1 MAMTEKTKTVFQFLQ
16 ENQGK
21 NLTAADVAEATGLNK
36 RQVDGIFTRS
46 IQAKNFGV
54 RIPAEVEL
62 EDGTHK
68 AIKLLTLTEEG
79 MAVDLNAAE

>member
-54 RIPAEVEL
+54 RIPAEIEL

>member
-1 MAMTEKTKTVFQFLQ
+1 MAITEKTKTVFQFLQ